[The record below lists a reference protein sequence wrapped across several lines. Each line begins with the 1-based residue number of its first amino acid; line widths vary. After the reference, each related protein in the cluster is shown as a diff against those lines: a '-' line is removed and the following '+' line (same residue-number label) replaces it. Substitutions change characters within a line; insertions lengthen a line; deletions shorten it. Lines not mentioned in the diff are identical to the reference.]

1 MATKLGCVPD
11 EDSPAAAYP
20 WPTQSATGVGSM
32 PGTDPLETMRLVVG
46 ELPDLPFLAELPGRG
61 PGADLTGRTAAML
74 AELPA
79 ETTPRGWRLAG
90 RPGRDLR
97 RAQSLLARD
106 LDALE
111 EVAEGY
117 TGVLK
122 ISACGPWTMAATIE
136 LARSQEP
143 VLADRGRGQRPDRVA
158 GRGGGRARG
167 RGGRAGAR
175 RPAAAPAGRARPARG
190 AGRRR
195 AQRQRAE
202 PGPRGRAGRRRGRA
216 AHRADRAAQRASPV
230 LVHCCAPSVPLG
242 MIRDAGAAAAGIDLG
257 QLRPGEEDVLAA
269 AVEAGL
275 GIFAGAV
282 PATPAP
288 GRPVRRAGRE
298 PAHRPVSRTP
308 IRPAVA
314 GHGRG
319 RPGDRAV
326 AADGL
331 AGGPAVRGWRPAW
344 RPAWPAQVVL
354 TPACGLAGAP
364 PDYARSALASCREA
378 ARMLPELIEEEAPCE
393 FSAARSSREPAEV
406 AGGIPGSAVD
416 AAARHRHAELSA
428 EVTEANHR
436 YYVLDS
442 PTLSDAEYDAAHARA
457 ARRWRSATRSCAP
470 RTRRPSG
477 SAARCPP
484 SSPRCEHLERLLSL
498 DNAFSA
504 EELDAWAARA
514 QRLGGTGPYL
524 CEVKIDGLAVDLVY
538 RGGALVRA
546 ATRGDGVTGED
557 VTPNIRT
564 IAAVPLRLAGPD
576 VPELLE
582 VRGEVFLPVAAFHEL
597 NERLTEAGKPPF
609 ANPRNSA
616 AGSLRQKDPRVTATR
631 PLSLILHGVG
641 ATAGIT
647 APDTHSGWYERLR
660 GWGLPV
666 SELFRVT
673 PELDGVREYIAHYG
687 EHRHDTPYE
696 IDGVVVKID
705 RLDLQRQLG
714 ATSRAPRWAIAYKYP
729 PEEVNTRL
737 LDIQVNV
744 GRTGRVTPF
753 AVMEPVVVSGSTV
766 DRATLHNADEL
777 ARKGVLIGD
786 MVVLR
791 KAGDVIPEVVGP
803 VADLRTGTER
813 AFEFPTVCPACGTP
827 LAREDGGVD
836 WRCPNTRACPA
847 QLRERLFHLA
857 GRGALDIEVLGY
869 EAVVALLDSGLVT
882 DEGDIFSLTEE
893 MLATVPFFVNKQGGL
908 TVNAAK
914 LLGKLDEARTRPLW
928 RVLVALSIRH
938 VGPTAARVLAAQF
951 GSLDAIAAAS
961 AEELAAAEGVGPKI
975 AASIIEWFGV
985 DWHVAIVDKWRAAGV
1000 RLAIPDWVPPPR
1012 PPRQPGPRR
1021 PIRASRWPG

>member
-1 MATKLGCVPD
+1 MSQPD
-11 EDSPAAAYP
+11 
-20 WPTQSATGVGSM
+20 
-32 PGTDPLETMRLVVG
+32 
-46 ELPDLPFLAELPGRG
+46 
-61 PGADLTGRTAAML
+61 
-74 AELPA
+74 
-79 ETTPRGWRLAG
+79 
-90 RPGRDLR
+90 
-97 RAQSLLARD
+97 
-106 LDALE
+106 
-111 EVAEGY
+111 
-117 TGVLK
+117 
-122 ISACGPWTMAATIE
+122 
-136 LARSQEP
+136 
-143 VLADRGRGQRPDRVA
+143 
-158 GRGGGRARG
+158 
-167 RGGRAGAR
+167 
-175 RPAAAPAGRARPARG
+175 
-190 AGRRR
+190 
-195 AQRQRAE
+195 
-202 PGPRGRAGRRRGRA
+202 
-216 AHRADRAAQRASPV
+216 
-230 LVHCCAPSVPLG
+230 
-242 MIRDAGAAAAGIDLG
+242 
-257 QLRPGEEDVLAA
+257 
-269 AVEAGL
+269 
-275 GIFAGAV
+275 
-282 PATPAP
+282 
-288 GRPVRRAGRE
+288 
-298 PAHRPVSRTP
+298 
-308 IRPAVA
+308 
-314 GHGRG
+314 
-319 RPGDRAV
+319 
-326 AADGL
+326 
-331 AGGPAVRGWRPAW
+331 
-344 RPAWPAQVVL
+344 
-354 TPACGLAGAP
+354 
-364 PDYARSALASCREA
+364 
-378 ARMLPELIEEEAPCE
+378 
-393 FSAARSSREPAEV
+393 V
-406 AGGIPGSAVD
+406 AGGIPGSDVD

-442 PTLSDAEYDAAHARA
+442 PTLSDAEYDAAMREL
-457 ARRWRSATRSCAP
+457 RDLEERYPELCTP
-470 RTRRPSG
+470 D
-477 SAARCPP
+477 
-484 SSPRCEHLERLLSL
+484 SPTQRVGGAVSTEFTPVDHLERLLSL

-514 QRLGGTGPYL
+514 QRLGGAGPYL

-737 LDIQVNV
+737 LDLQVNV

-753 AVMEPVVVSGSTV
+753 AVMQPVVVSGSTV

-777 ARKGVLIGD
+777 ARKGVLVGD

-803 VADLRTGTER
+803 VTDLRTGTER

-836 WRCPNTRACPA
+836 WRCPNARACPA

-938 VGPTAARVLAAQF
+938 AGPTAARVLAAQF

-1000 RLAIPDWVPPPR
+1000 RLAIPDWVPPP
-1012 PPRQPGPRR
+1012 PPAPAAGAAAADPSQPLAGVTVVVTGTLEGLSRDAAGEAVQALGGKVSASVSKKTGFLVAGDKPGSKYDKALSLGVPVLDEAGFRVLLESGPEAAAGAAETAA
-1021 PIRASRWPG
+1021 PDEE